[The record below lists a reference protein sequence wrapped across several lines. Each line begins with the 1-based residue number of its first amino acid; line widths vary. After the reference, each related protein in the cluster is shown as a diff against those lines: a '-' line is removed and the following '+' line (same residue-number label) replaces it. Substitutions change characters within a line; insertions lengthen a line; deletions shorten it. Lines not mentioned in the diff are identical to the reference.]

1 MFSAPNHVNFL
12 LTHRCNLQCRYCY
25 VPFKSFSEVGTE
37 KIFDIIDVLYE
48 RGVFSLDLT
57 GGEPLLREDIIE
69 ILRHCNGLDMD
80 VGLATNGTVLTKGRV
95 EELARVWD
103 RQRTVHVSV
112 DASTPEQFERM
123 TGSKDFLK
131 VLECTKALLEYDL
144 DVFWNFVYTPQNRDD
159 LASVCELACELGI
172 SKLFVLPVIG
182 VGRGVD
188 TQLSFE
194 ELQKFLAGFHELE
207 KEFPLIRYRITAA
220 TPLDFLVP
228 LLEAG
233 WGIEEIVRRYPYART
248 PLQDEKF
255 RNMRDIGCI
264 GGVGRWA
271 ITAEGDVVP
280 CELVA
285 TDQKMRYGN
294 ILRNSFEE
302 CVDWCSSA
310 FDVTLREIEG
320 CGSCKYGKVC
330 GGGCRARAYTAYGS
344 IYARDPLCPFQRKGS
359 HRSERIQKPERRA
372 AECDWRAFSVTVGEI
387 TLRVRKESFGGTI
400 YVRGREQQIYVNED
414 GYTMFEVLRCTGD
427 LRGVREELERRDISV
442 DEESVKDFLDQ
453 LNNLQDSTPFLKH
466 EE

>member
-25 VPFKSFSEVGTE
+25 VPFKSFSEVGTD
-37 KIFDIIDVLYE
+37 KILDIVDILYE

-57 GGEPLLREDIIE
+57 GGEPLLRKDITE
-69 ILRHCNGLDMD
+69 ILNHCNGLDMD
-80 VGLATNGTVLTKGRV
+80 VGLATNGTLLTRERV

-112 DASTPEQFERM
+112 DASTSEQFERM

-131 VLECTKALLEYDL
+131 VLECTKALLDFNL

-159 LASVCELACELGI
+159 LASVCKLACEIGV

-188 TQLSFE
+188 TQISFQ
-194 ELQKFLAGFHELE
+194 ELQKFLVGFHELE
-207 KEFPLIRYRITAA
+207 KEFPLIRYRVTAA

-233 WGIEEIVRRYPYART
+233 WDIEEIVRRYPYART

-255 RNMRDIGCI
+255 RDMRDIGCI

-271 ITAEGDVVP
+271 VTAEGDVVP

-285 TDQKMRYGN
+285 TDQKMRCGN
-294 ILRNSFEE
+294 ILRDSFEE
-302 CVDWCSSA
+302 CVKWCGSV
-310 FDVTLREIEG
+310 FDVKLEEIEG
-320 CGSCKYGKVC
+320 CGSCRYGELC
-330 GGGCRARAYTAYGS
+330 GGGCRARAYGRYGS
-344 IYARDPLCPFQRKGS
+344 VYARDPLCPFQTEEC
-359 HRSERIQKPERRA
+359 HRSERIQEREKRVV
-372 AECDWRAFSVTVGEI
+372 ECGWRAFSVSVGAV
-387 TLRVRKESFGGTI
+387 TMRVRKESFGGTI

-414 GYTMFEVLRCTGD
+414 GYTIFEILRD
-427 LRGVREELERRDISV
+427 KKVVKDVREELERRDISI
-442 DEESVKDFLDQ
+442 DEESVENFLNQ
-453 LNNLQDSTPFLKH
+453 LTDL
-466 EE
+466 